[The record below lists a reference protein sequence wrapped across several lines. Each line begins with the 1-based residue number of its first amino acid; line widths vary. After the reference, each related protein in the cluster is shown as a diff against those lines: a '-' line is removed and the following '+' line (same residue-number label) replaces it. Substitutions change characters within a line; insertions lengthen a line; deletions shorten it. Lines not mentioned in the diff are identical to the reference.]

1 MSRFRPEFRARP
13 VPGRRTF
20 PLLACLCLAACS
32 NHEMHQQARFDPLEA
47 APAWPDGQSALAPP
61 AGAVPRDSEPSV
73 ADTSRFPVPPDR
85 QLLERGRE
93 RYAIYCAPCHGSYGD
108 GDGMITRHGFP
119 HPPSY
124 HEARLLAAA
133 PGHFYR
139 VISDGFGMM
148 YPYGYR
154 VPPPDRWAII
164 AYIRALQLSRRANL
178 GDAPEAERRRLEAL

>member
-1 MSRFRPEFRARP
+1 LGIA
-13 VPGRRTF
+13 G
-20 PLLACLCLAACS
+20 LGLAACS

-47 APAWPDGQSALAPP
+47 APAWADSQSALRPP
-61 AGAVPRDSEPSV
+61 PGTVDRTV
-73 ADTSRFPVPPDR
+73 AAEVGDTSSFPGPPDR
-85 QLLERGRE
+85 ALLERGRD
-93 RYAIYCAPCHGSYGD
+93 RYAIYCAPCHGEYGD

-124 HEARLLAAA
+124 HEPRLLAAA

-139 VISDGFGMM
+139 VITDGFGMM

-164 AYIRALQLSRRANL
+164 AYIRALQLSRRATL
-178 GDAPEAERRRLEAL
+178 ADAPEAERRRLEGP